1 MLFELSDQQKMIQK
15 MAKDYAAKEIAP
27 YVDEWEEN
35 HFFSRDNFKKLAQ
48 LGLAGMYA
56 PPEKGGS
63 GLSVLEGVLVIEQLS
78 RVMRGMNYLAVHNMV
93 VRDIEENCNEGQ
105 VERFVRPLAAGE
117 KLGSLCITEPNAGS
131 DVAAMRS
138 FARREGD
145 HYVLNG
151 SKVFITGAGQSE
163 IYLILCKT
171 NLDAPNPLKGMSL
184 LVVEKGTPGFTIS
197 PPEKKLG
204 LASVP
209 VCQLFFEDVKVPVDN
224 LIGEENK
231 GFIMFAN
238 GINIGR
244 LNVAAEAV
252 GGAQASLEAATAYA
266 RERVAFSKPI
276 IEYGAIQS
284 RIANMAINIEAARLM
299 VYKGAYLVDTN
310 QRAVKQCSM
319 AKKFATDMSFQAAS
333 DAIDIHGGYGYLRDY
348 KVERYLREAKRG
360 QIVEGTNQIQDRMI
374 VNEIIKE

>member
-1 MLFELSDQQKMIQK
+1 
-15 MAKDYAAKEIAP
+15 
-27 YVDEWEEN
+27 
-35 HFFSRDNFKKLAQ
+35 
-48 LGLAGMYA
+48 
-56 PPEKGGS
+56 
-63 GLSVLEGVLVIEQLS
+63 
-78 RVMRGMNYLAVHNMV
+78 
-93 VRDIEENCNEGQ
+93 
-105 VERFVRPLAAGE
+105 
-117 KLGSLCITEPNAGS
+117 
-131 DVAAMRS
+131 
-138 FARREGD
+138 
-145 HYVLNG
+145 
-151 SKVFITGAGQSE
+151 
-163 IYLILCKT
+163 
-171 NLDAPNPLKGMSL
+171 MSL